1 MATKIAR
8 RSLLWSLS
16 LPLLAPGCATF
27 KSKDLVTLRH
37 DSALPLTR
45 IALGPCLRENW
56 AQLIWPRILMAEP
69 VSFIHLGD
77 NVYGDTE
84 NASELR
90 SKYGGL
96 WGDSGYQALRR
107 KLPVVAAWD
116 DHDFGKNNAG
126 RTFCAKTETKQV
138 FCDFF
143 GESLNSERRIR
154 DGGIYNSY
162 EYGPLG
168 QRVQIILMDVRSTP
182 VGQAEA

>member
-1 MATKIAR
+1 M
-8 RSLLWSLS
+8 
-16 LPLLAPGCATF
+16 
-27 KSKDLVTLRH
+27 LRNCV
-37 DSALPLTR
+37 R
-45 IALGPCLRENW
+45 N
-56 AQLIWPRILMAEP
+56 M
-69 VSFIHLGD
+69 
-77 NVYGDTE
+77 
-84 NASELR
+84 
-90 SKYGGL
+90 GGF

-143 GESLNSERRIR
+143 GEPLNSERRIR